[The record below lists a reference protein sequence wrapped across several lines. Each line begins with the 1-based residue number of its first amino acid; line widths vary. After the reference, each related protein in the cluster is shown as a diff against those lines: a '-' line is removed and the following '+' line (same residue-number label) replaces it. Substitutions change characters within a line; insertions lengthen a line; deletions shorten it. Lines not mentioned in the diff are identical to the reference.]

1 MVPVAQE
8 TTANTVRLP
17 YSFSRRF
24 SLVAWCEAS
33 LEILHVHPLSLS
45 VLQELQRGLN
55 APFTLRQIDE
65 AEFEQ
70 RLNAVW
76 QRDSSEA
83 RQLMEDLGSAEDF
96 FTLAEELPETEDL
109 LESDDDAPI
118 IKLIN
123 AMLAEAIKEGASDI
137 HIETFEKS
145 LVIRFRVDGT
155 LHEML
160 RPGRKLAS
168 LLVSRI
174 KVMARLDIA
183 EKRVPQDGRIA
194 LLLGGRAIDVRVS
207 TMPSAWGERVVLRLL
222 DKNQARLT
230 LERLGLSLELT
241 AQLRQL
247 LHKPHGIFLVTG
259 PTGSGK
265 STTLYAG
272 LQELNNHSRN
282 ILTVEDPI
290 EYMIEGI
297 GQTQVNTR
305 VGMTFARGLRA
316 ILRQDPDVVMV
327 GEIRDT
333 ETAEIAVQAS
343 LTGHLVLSTLH
354 TNTAVGAITRL
365 QDMGVEPF
373 LLSSSLTGVMA
384 QRLVRT
390 LCSDCR
396 QAAPA
401 TDEEKRLMGISDTH
415 AVTLYHPQGCP
426 ACNHK
431 GFRGR
436 TAIHELIVVDATLRD
451 LIHRQAGEL
460 ELERYVRQ
468 HSAGNHGGVMALFY
482 YQALER
488 NGRKT
493 KGMIEA
499 DSARHARQLLRGKD
513 LIPVHIEA
521 RMNASAGGL
530 LQRRRHAHRRVA
542 AADLALFTRQLATLV
557 QAAMP
562 LETCLQAVS
571 EQSEKLHVKSL
582 GMALRSRIQ
591 EGYTLSDSLREHPR
605 VFDSLFCSM
614 VAAGE
619 KSGHLDV
626 VLNRLADYTEQR
638 QRLKSRL
645 LQAMLYPLVLL
656 VVATGVVTILLTA
669 VVPKIIEQF
678 DHLGHA
684 LPASTRMLIAM
695 SDALQAS
702 GVYWLAGLLG
712 LLVLGQRLLK
722 NPAMRLRWDKT
733 LLRLPVTGRVARG
746 LNTARFSR
754 TLSILTASSVPLLEG
769 IQTAAAVSANR
780 YVEQQLL
787 LAADRV
793 REGSSLRAAL
803 ADLRLFPPMMLYM
816 IASGEQSGELET
828 MLEQAA
834 VNQEREFDTQVGLA
848 LGLFEPA
855 LVVMMAGVVLFI
867 VIAIL
872 EPMLQLNNMVG
883 M

>member
-230 LERLGLSLELT
+230 LERLGLSQQLT

-390 LCSDCR
+390 LCPDCR
-396 QAAPA
+396 QPAPA
-401 TDEEKRLMGISDTH
+401 TDEEKRLLGITDART
-415 AVTLYHPQGCP
+415 VTLYHPQGCP

-460 ELERYVRQ
+460 ELER
-468 HSAGNHGGVMALFY
+468 
-482 YQALER
+482 

-499 DSARHARQLLRGKD
+499 DSARHARQLLRGKE

-521 RMNASAGGL
+521 RMNTSSGGM

-684 LPASTRMLIAM
+684 LPASTRTLIAM

-722 NPAMRLRWDKT
+722 NPAMRLRWDQT
-733 LLRLPVTGRVARG
+733 VLRLPVTGRVARG

-803 ADLRLFPPMMLYM
+803 AELRLFPPMMLYM

>member
-1 MVPVAQE
+1 M
-8 TTANTVRLP
+8 NT
-17 YSFSRRF
+17 
-24 SLVAWCEAS
+24 
-33 LEILHVHPLSLS
+33 
-45 VLQELQRGLN
+45 
-55 APFTLRQIDE
+55 
-65 AEFEQ
+65 
-70 RLNAVW
+70 
-76 QRDSSEA
+76 SS
-83 RQLMEDLGSAEDF
+83 
-96 FTLAEELPETEDL
+96 
-109 LESDDDAPI
+109 
-118 IKLIN
+118 
-123 AMLAEAIKEGASDI
+123 
-137 HIETFEKS
+137 
-145 LVIRFRVDGT
+145 
-155 LHEML
+155 
-160 RPGRKLAS
+160 
-168 LLVSRI
+168 
-174 KVMARLDIA
+174 
-183 EKRVPQDGRIA
+183 
-194 LLLGGRAIDVRVS
+194 GG
-207 TMPSAWGERVVLRLL
+207 M
-222 DKNQARLT
+222 
-230 LERLGLSLELT
+230 
-241 AQLRQL
+241 
-247 LHKPHGIFLVTG
+247 
-259 PTGSGK
+259 
-265 STTLYAG
+265 
-272 LQELNNHSRN
+272 
-282 ILTVEDPI
+282 
-290 EYMIEGI
+290 
-297 GQTQVNTR
+297 
-305 VGMTFARGLRA
+305 
-316 ILRQDPDVVMV
+316 
-327 GEIRDT
+327 
-333 ETAEIAVQAS
+333 
-343 LTGHLVLSTLH
+343 
-354 TNTAVGAITRL
+354 
-365 QDMGVEPF
+365 
-373 LLSSSLTGVMA
+373 
-384 QRLVRT
+384 
-390 LCSDCR
+390 
-396 QAAPA
+396 
-401 TDEEKRLMGISDTH
+401 
-415 AVTLYHPQGCP
+415 
-426 ACNHK
+426 
-431 GFRGR
+431 
-436 TAIHELIVVDATLRD
+436 
-451 LIHRQAGEL
+451 
-460 ELERYVRQ
+460 
-468 HSAGNHGGVMALFY
+468 
-482 YQALER
+482 
-488 NGRKT
+488 
-493 KGMIEA
+493 
-499 DSARHARQLLRGKD
+499 
-513 LIPVHIEA
+513 
-521 RMNASAGGL
+521 

-638 QRLKSRL
+638 LESRL

-684 LPASTRMLIAM
+684 LPVSTRTLIAM

-733 LLRLPVTGRVARG
+733 LLRLPVIGRVARG

-803 ADLRLFPPMMLYM
+803 AELRLFPPMMLYM

>member
-1 MVPVAQE
+1 
-8 TTANTVRLP
+8 
-17 YSFSRRF
+17 
-24 SLVAWCEAS
+24 
-33 LEILHVHPLSLS
+33 
-45 VLQELQRGLN
+45 
-55 APFTLRQIDE
+55 
-65 AEFEQ
+65 
-70 RLNAVW
+70 
-76 QRDSSEA
+76 
-83 RQLMEDLGSAEDF
+83 
-96 FTLAEELPETEDL
+96 
-109 LESDDDAPI
+109 
-118 IKLIN
+118 
-123 AMLAEAIKEGASDI
+123 
-137 HIETFEKS
+137 
-145 LVIRFRVDGT
+145 
-155 LHEML
+155 
-160 RPGRKLAS
+160 
-168 LLVSRI
+168 
-174 KVMARLDIA
+174 
-183 EKRVPQDGRIA
+183 
-194 LLLGGRAIDVRVS
+194 
-207 TMPSAWGERVVLRLL
+207 
-222 DKNQARLT
+222 
-230 LERLGLSLELT
+230 
-241 AQLRQL
+241 
-247 LHKPHGIFLVTG
+247 
-259 PTGSGK
+259 
-265 STTLYAG
+265 
-272 LQELNNHSRN
+272 
-282 ILTVEDPI
+282 
-290 EYMIEGI
+290 
-297 GQTQVNTR
+297 
-305 VGMTFARGLRA
+305 
-316 ILRQDPDVVMV
+316 
-327 GEIRDT
+327 
-333 ETAEIAVQAS
+333 
-343 LTGHLVLSTLH
+343 
-354 TNTAVGAITRL
+354 
-365 QDMGVEPF
+365 
-373 LLSSSLTGVMA
+373 
-384 QRLVRT
+384 
-390 LCSDCR
+390 
-396 QAAPA
+396 
-401 TDEEKRLMGISDTH
+401 
-415 AVTLYHPQGCP
+415 
-426 ACNHK
+426 
-431 GFRGR
+431 
-436 TAIHELIVVDATLRD
+436 
-451 LIHRQAGEL
+451 
-460 ELERYVRQ
+460 
-468 HSAGNHGGVMALFY
+468 MALFY

-542 AADLALFTRQLATLV
+542 TADLALFTRQLATLV

-722 NPAMRLRWDKT
+722 NPAMRL
-733 LLRLPVTGRVARG
+733 PVTGRVARG

>member
-1 MVPVAQE
+1 
-8 TTANTVRLP
+8 
-17 YSFSRRF
+17 
-24 SLVAWCEAS
+24 
-33 LEILHVHPLSLS
+33 
-45 VLQELQRGLN
+45 
-55 APFTLRQIDE
+55 
-65 AEFEQ
+65 
-70 RLNAVW
+70 
-76 QRDSSEA
+76 
-83 RQLMEDLGSAEDF
+83 
-96 FTLAEELPETEDL
+96 
-109 LESDDDAPI
+109 
-118 IKLIN
+118 
-123 AMLAEAIKEGASDI
+123 
-137 HIETFEKS
+137 
-145 LVIRFRVDGT
+145 
-155 LHEML
+155 
-160 RPGRKLAS
+160 
-168 LLVSRI
+168 
-174 KVMARLDIA
+174 
-183 EKRVPQDGRIA
+183 
-194 LLLGGRAIDVRVS
+194 
-207 TMPSAWGERVVLRLL
+207 
-222 DKNQARLT
+222 
-230 LERLGLSLELT
+230 
-241 AQLRQL
+241 
-247 LHKPHGIFLVTG
+247 
-259 PTGSGK
+259 
-265 STTLYAG
+265 
-272 LQELNNHSRN
+272 
-282 ILTVEDPI
+282 
-290 EYMIEGI
+290 
-297 GQTQVNTR
+297 
-305 VGMTFARGLRA
+305 
-316 ILRQDPDVVMV
+316 
-327 GEIRDT
+327 
-333 ETAEIAVQAS
+333 
-343 LTGHLVLSTLH
+343 
-354 TNTAVGAITRL
+354 
-365 QDMGVEPF
+365 
-373 LLSSSLTGVMA
+373 
-384 QRLVRT
+384 
-390 LCSDCR
+390 
-396 QAAPA
+396 
-401 TDEEKRLMGISDTH
+401 
-415 AVTLYHPQGCP
+415 
-426 ACNHK
+426 
-431 GFRGR
+431 
-436 TAIHELIVVDATLRD
+436 
-451 LIHRQAGEL
+451 
-460 ELERYVRQ
+460 
-468 HSAGNHGGVMALFY
+468 MALFY

-499 DSARHARQLLRGKD
+499 DSARHARQLLRGKE

-521 RMNASAGGL
+521 RMNTSSGGM

-562 LETCLQAVS
+562 LETCFYRRSVS
-571 EQSEKLHVKSL
+571 KVKKLHVKSS

-678 DHLGHA
+678 DHLGHS
-684 LPASTRMLIAM
+684 LPASTRTLIAM

-702 GVYWLAGLLG
+702 GVYWLAGLLA

-722 NPAMRLRWDKT
+722 NPTMRLRWDKT
-733 LLRLPVTGRVARG
+733 VLRLPVTGRVARG

-754 TLSILTASSVPLLEG
+754 ILSILTASSVPLLEG

-803 ADLRLFPPMMLYM
+803 AELRLFPPMMLYM

>member
-1 MVPVAQE
+1 
-8 TTANTVRLP
+8 
-17 YSFSRRF
+17 
-24 SLVAWCEAS
+24 
-33 LEILHVHPLSLS
+33 
-45 VLQELQRGLN
+45 
-55 APFTLRQIDE
+55 
-65 AEFEQ
+65 
-70 RLNAVW
+70 
-76 QRDSSEA
+76 
-83 RQLMEDLGSAEDF
+83 
-96 FTLAEELPETEDL
+96 
-109 LESDDDAPI
+109 
-118 IKLIN
+118 
-123 AMLAEAIKEGASDI
+123 
-137 HIETFEKS
+137 
-145 LVIRFRVDGT
+145 
-155 LHEML
+155 
-160 RPGRKLAS
+160 
-168 LLVSRI
+168 
-174 KVMARLDIA
+174 
-183 EKRVPQDGRIA
+183 
-194 LLLGGRAIDVRVS
+194 
-207 TMPSAWGERVVLRLL
+207 
-222 DKNQARLT
+222 
-230 LERLGLSLELT
+230 
-241 AQLRQL
+241 
-247 LHKPHGIFLVTG
+247 
-259 PTGSGK
+259 
-265 STTLYAG
+265 
-272 LQELNNHSRN
+272 
-282 ILTVEDPI
+282 
-290 EYMIEGI
+290 
-297 GQTQVNTR
+297 
-305 VGMTFARGLRA
+305 
-316 ILRQDPDVVMV
+316 
-327 GEIRDT
+327 
-333 ETAEIAVQAS
+333 
-343 LTGHLVLSTLH
+343 
-354 TNTAVGAITRL
+354 
-365 QDMGVEPF
+365 
-373 LLSSSLTGVMA
+373 
-384 QRLVRT
+384 
-390 LCSDCR
+390 
-396 QAAPA
+396 
-401 TDEEKRLMGISDTH
+401 
-415 AVTLYHPQGCP
+415 
-426 ACNHK
+426 
-431 GFRGR
+431 
-436 TAIHELIVVDATLRD
+436 
-451 LIHRQAGEL
+451 
-460 ELERYVRQ
+460 
-468 HSAGNHGGVMALFY
+468 MALFY

-542 AADLALFTRQLATLV
+542 TADLALFTRQLATLV

-678 DHLGHA
+678 DHLGH
-684 LPASTRMLIAM
+684 
-695 SDALQAS
+695 ALQAS